1 MLPHL
6 QLVVE
11 LLLTVGYRQL
21 WGCYRGC
28 YGGIIGWLWGRYGAD
43 LHLGWADVPPH
54 GTGDRAAADRE
65 PWAVIGPL

>member
-43 LHLGWADVPPH
+43 LHLGWADVPPMELVIELQLIVSH
-54 GTGDRAAADRE
+54 GQ
-65 PWAVIGPL
+65 L

>member
-11 LLLTVGYRQL
+11 LLLTMGYRQL

-28 YGGIIGWLWGRYGAD
+28 YGGIIGWLWGR
-43 LHLGWADVPPH
+43 
-54 GTGDRAAADRE
+54 
-65 PWAVIGPL
+65 